1 MRVQSAGVVG
11 AADGT
16 TRSPVCCVGQ
26 CAQAQHLDNI
36 SHRYIE
42 CPVAAG
48 VWAWVGDVW
57 AAVDGGARPPVSVPA
72 LLLGDREVWDPGGG
86 EQGRIAWGIIRLAA
100 LFFVDRAVSVA
111 RETGAHAQPARIVGM
126 LVHYLR
132 RRMAE
137 DYTRATQEP
146 TQYAAVSSS
155 WLPNRPR
162 PSLTDFRSR
171 WARGGV
177 LCRVTPAGLERRLS
191 TAHPAPLPQAV

>member
-1 MRVQSAGVVG
+1 
-11 AADGT
+11 
-16 TRSPVCCVGQ
+16 
-26 CAQAQHLDNI
+26 
-36 SHRYIE
+36 
-42 CPVAAG
+42 
-48 VWAWVGDVW
+48 
-57 AAVDGGARPPVSVPA
+57 VSVPA